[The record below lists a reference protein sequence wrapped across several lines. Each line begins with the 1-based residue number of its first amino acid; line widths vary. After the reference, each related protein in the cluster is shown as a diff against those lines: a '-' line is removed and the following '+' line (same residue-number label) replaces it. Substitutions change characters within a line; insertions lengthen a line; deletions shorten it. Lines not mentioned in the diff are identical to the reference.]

1 MATKTYV
8 LDTSVLIHDPHSI
21 KTFEDCQVVIPL
33 TVLGELDNLKA
44 GTSQAAHAAR
54 EASRI
59 IDTIRDAGHKLT
71 EFAPLAGTTV
81 RICVMNYSKGVELPT
96 EIDLNVKDN
105 QIIATAI
112 TARDLFNRLNPE
124 EPQEVVLVSK
134 DTVLR
139 LVAESV
145 GMKAED
151 YKKDKVSSSYVFGDV
166 SVPIHIIEEEHAE
179 LLEKG
184 VLVNRRF
191 EDVKDH
197 ALVRLEGT
205 LPKGAVVVKQSHG
218 KRGEKTHQLKLL
230 TKKDLAPYDLKPRN
244 AEQLYALYL
253 LMEPSIR
260 VVTISGLA
268 GSGKSI
274 LTLAAGLEQV
284 QQTGKYKRM
293 VVIRP
298 TVSIGEELGYLP
310 GPQPLDAKVLSPTG
324 WTTMGA
330 LKSGDRIM
338 TASGKTT
345 RVLQTY
351 PKGVKDV
358 YRVSTTD
365 GTSTECCEDHLWVT
379 KTWEEKKRN
388 KPGSVRSLSEIIRTV
403 RNAKDKLNH
412 YLPRN
417 GPIEYSEKTLPISPY
432 VLGVLLGDGHISN
445 SISFASI
452 DQEIVNRVR
461 KELNS
466 IACTVTRMNQSIS
479 YNIRR
484 QDNFY
489 TKGARAVIIEDAQT
503 GSKQVYSRIGIAIKE
518 TGISRNVLHDR
529 CRNSRTIN
537 GKRYS
542 FDSRS
547 KKYVNP
553 VKEILEKLGLLHKR
567 AWEKKIPDL
576 YKNGSVLQRLSLL
589 QGLMDTD
596 GSVKKRTG
604 EASFTTT
611 SYQMAKD
618 VEEIVRSLG
627 GRCCVREPRNRTHEV
642 CGNIN
647 GRPIQSKRLSYE
659 FTISLPKGMNP
670 FYLDRKA
677 AHHKCRYIY
686 DARINSIEYIGKKQV
701 QCILVEDPSHL
712 YITDDFIVTHNTLDD
727 KMAPWMK
734 PIYDNV
740 ETLLGGEDPTAEGK
754 DGSPPESKAEH
765 LFASKVIE
773 VAALS
778 FLRGRTISNAL
789 IYIDEAQ
796 NISPRNLKSCITRAG
811 SHSKVVIAGDIDQID
826 TSSLDKYSCGLAYV
840 AERFRHESIAGHAI
854 LTRSERSTIAEI
866 AAKLL

>member
-81 RICVMNYSKGVELPT
+81 RVCVMNYSKSVELPT

-284 QQTGKYKRM
+284 QHTGKYKRM

-310 GPQPLDAKVLSPTG
+310 G
-324 WTTMGA
+324 
-330 LKSGDRIM
+330 
-338 TASGKTT
+338 
-345 RVLQTY
+345 
-351 PKGVKDV
+351 
-358 YRVSTTD
+358 
-365 GTSTECCEDHLWVT
+365 
-379 KTWEEKKRN
+379 
-388 KPGSVRSLSEIIRTV
+388 
-403 RNAKDKLNH
+403 
-412 YLPRN
+412 
-417 GPIEYSEKTLPISPY
+417 
-432 VLGVLLGDGHISN
+432 
-445 SISFASI
+445 
-452 DQEIVNRVR
+452 
-461 KELNS
+461 
-466 IACTVTRMNQSIS
+466 
-479 YNIRR
+479 
-484 QDNFY
+484 
-489 TKGARAVIIEDAQT
+489 
-503 GSKQVYSRIGIAIKE
+503 
-518 TGISRNVLHDR
+518 
-529 CRNSRTIN
+529 
-537 GKRYS
+537 
-542 FDSRS
+542 
-547 KKYVNP
+547 
-553 VKEILEKLGLLHKR
+553 
-567 AWEKKIPDL
+567 
-576 YKNGSVLQRLSLL
+576 
-589 QGLMDTD
+589 
-596 GSVKKRTG
+596 
-604 EASFTTT
+604 
-611 SYQMAKD
+611 
-618 VEEIVRSLG
+618 
-627 GRCCVREPRNRTHEV
+627 
-642 CGNIN
+642 
-647 GRPIQSKRLSYE
+647 
-659 FTISLPKGMNP
+659 
-670 FYLDRKA
+670 
-677 AHHKCRYIY
+677 
-686 DARINSIEYIGKKQV
+686 
-701 QCILVEDPSHL
+701 
-712 YITDDFIVTHNTLDD
+712 TLDD

-740 ETLLGGEDPTAEGK
+740 ETLLGGEDPTSESK
-754 DGSPPESKAEH
+754 DGSPTESKAEH
-765 LFASKVIE
+765 LFANKVIE

-840 AERFRHESIAGHAI
+840 AEKFKDQPIAAHAI
-854 LTRSERSTIAEI
+854 LRKSERSSIAEM
-866 AAKLL
+866 AATLL

>member
-71 EFAPLAGTTV
+71 EFAPLSGTTV
-81 RICVMNYSKGVELPT
+81 RVCIMNYSKGVELPT

-166 SVPIHIIEEEHAE
+166 SVPVHIIEEEHAE

-197 ALVRLEGT
+197 ALIRLEGA

-268 GSGKSI
+268 GSGKAQPLDVMIPTPLGWRRMGDIKIGDKVFTRTGETTDVIAVHPQGMKEVYRVTFSDETNTLCCKEHLWETRTSFERDTGRNGQVRNTADIEQQLTVRDGRLNHSIPMADPVKYPMVELPIDPYVLGVLIGDGSISAGMPSFTSADQEIVEEVQKRLLPIGCDVHKVNDLNKYGYNIIGNQGTGVPRSSFIRTDTYGNTTTYKEIREVCSDGFEFTQVYKSCKTGKPYADCTWQRIPPTNISTHPVKNALIEIGLWGKRSYEKTIPQNYMTASVEQRRDLLQGLMDTDGTVGKGGSSITFSTSSKDLSHNMRELVNSLGGTCIIREKIPHFTHKGVRKTGRLAYICHIVLPNEIQPFKLRRKMDRVRMRSKYPPRRYITKIELVDMLPCQCITVADSSHLYLTESYIVTHNSI

-284 QQTGKYKRM
+284 QHSGKYKRM

-310 GPQPLDAKVLSPTG
+310 G
-324 WTTMGA
+324 
-330 LKSGDRIM
+330 
-338 TASGKTT
+338 
-345 RVLQTY
+345 
-351 PKGVKDV
+351 
-358 YRVSTTD
+358 
-365 GTSTECCEDHLWVT
+365 
-379 KTWEEKKRN
+379 
-388 KPGSVRSLSEIIRTV
+388 
-403 RNAKDKLNH
+403 
-412 YLPRN
+412 
-417 GPIEYSEKTLPISPY
+417 
-432 VLGVLLGDGHISN
+432 
-445 SISFASI
+445 
-452 DQEIVNRVR
+452 
-461 KELNS
+461 
-466 IACTVTRMNQSIS
+466 
-479 YNIRR
+479 
-484 QDNFY
+484 
-489 TKGARAVIIEDAQT
+489 
-503 GSKQVYSRIGIAIKE
+503 
-518 TGISRNVLHDR
+518 
-529 CRNSRTIN
+529 
-537 GKRYS
+537 
-542 FDSRS
+542 
-547 KKYVNP
+547 
-553 VKEILEKLGLLHKR
+553 
-567 AWEKKIPDL
+567 
-576 YKNGSVLQRLSLL
+576 
-589 QGLMDTD
+589 
-596 GSVKKRTG
+596 
-604 EASFTTT
+604 
-611 SYQMAKD
+611 
-618 VEEIVRSLG
+618 
-627 GRCCVREPRNRTHEV
+627 
-642 CGNIN
+642 
-647 GRPIQSKRLSYE
+647 
-659 FTISLPKGMNP
+659 
-670 FYLDRKA
+670 
-677 AHHKCRYIY
+677 
-686 DARINSIEYIGKKQV
+686 
-701 QCILVEDPSHL
+701 
-712 YITDDFIVTHNTLDD
+712 TLDD

-740 ETLLGGEDPTAEGK
+740 ETLLGGEDPTSEGK
-754 DGSPPESKAEH
+754 DGSPTESKAEH

-840 AERFRHESIAGHAI
+840 AEKFKDQAIAAHAI
-854 LTRSERSTIAEI
+854 LRKSERSSIAEM
-866 AAKLL
+866 AATLL